1 MIYGGMTNSLK
12 DMNYKI
18 ALGGWGSYGEELD
31 FTKGNTVYKLS
42 YKENF
47 KPSMLHWWIIANIY
61 GELLYPKICIT
72 TQQFF
77 KVISYLILSQTNMKQ

>member
-47 KPSMLHWWIIANIY
+47 KPSMLHW
-61 GELLYPKICIT
+61 
-72 TQQFF
+72 
-77 KVISYLILSQTNMKQ
+77 

>member
-1 MIYGGMTNSLK
+1 MTNSFK
-12 DMNYKI
+12 DMNYKDCSRKKKKK
-18 ALGGWGSYGEELD
+18 SYNEELN
-31 FTKGNTVYKLS
+31 FTKENTFYKLS

-61 GELLYPKICIT
+61 GELLYPKIYT

-77 KVISYLILSQTNMKQ
+77 KVISYLLLSQTNMTQ